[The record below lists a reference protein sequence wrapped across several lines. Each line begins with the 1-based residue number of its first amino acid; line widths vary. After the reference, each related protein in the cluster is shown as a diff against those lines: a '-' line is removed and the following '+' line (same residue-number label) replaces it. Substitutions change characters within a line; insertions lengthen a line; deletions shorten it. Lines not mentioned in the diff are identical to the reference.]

1 MEKIIEVRYAGV
13 VVGRSSII
21 RELDAE
27 GLFLGVAEPMPVGTP
42 LVLAVDDRAVQARV
56 ELVAES
62 QEPARSG
69 MRVRFLE
76 PDVARLF
83 GTPGERSPGA
93 TSADDHGGTVPA
105 AATNG
110 TNLTN
115 LNTTAPSAARS
126 GTASGAPS
134 AMPGAT
140 PAQAAG
146 AGTTPASAAAPGTGA
161 LPAAPAAGSVASASA
176 AGEVVEPDDSE
187 QATEPVSTESGPVLT
202 TEPTGLGPGSAPGG
216 PRKNLRNRR
225 R

>member
-1 MEKIIEVRYAGV
+1 VEKIIEVRYAGV
-13 VVGRSSII
+13 VVGRSSVI

-42 LVLAVDDRAVQARV
+42 VVLAVDDRAVQGRV
-56 ELVAES
+56 ELVSES
-62 QEPARSG
+62 QEQARSG
-69 MRVRFLE
+69 MRVHFLE

-83 GTPGERSPGA
+83 GTPGERRAG
-93 TSADDHGGTVPA
+93 
-105 AATNG
+105 
-110 TNLTN
+110 
-115 LNTTAPSAARS
+115 APSAS
-126 GTASGAPS
+126 EGPS

-146 AGTTPASAAAPGTGA
+146 AGAPPASAAAPGTGA
-161 LPAAPAAGSVASASA
+161 LPAAPAARSVASASA
-176 AGEVVEPDDSE
+176 AGEVAEPDDSE

-216 PRKNLRNRR
+216 PRKNRRNRR